1 MVCKMVKKGVLG
13 AVLGAGA
20 LALLFGTA
28 APSYVKTA
36 FCRARQA
43 VKAEVPFEFEIDRAR
58 QEVAALNTAIERN
71 IEAVAKA
78 DVAVKRLEAEV
89 VATRSD
95 LDREG
100 REIVALKDMVR
111 DGDVRLTGGVSYT
124 PAELKGEL
132 GRRFDHYRL
141 LKKTL
146 AAREET
152 LKARQKNFIAAREQ
166 LDIAKAA
173 RLDLTAKIESVEA
186 RHNQI
191 KASRSANDFD
201 FDDSAVG
208 RAKQIVADLET
219 RLDEMAKVDELKSKY
234 LDHPTIS
241 LDPTRDVLKEVEDE
255 FGSCDKAAGSVAE
268 KNL

>member
-58 QEVAALNTAIERN
+58 QEIAALDPAIERN
-71 IEAVAKA
+71 LEALAKA
-78 DVAVKRLEAEV
+78 EVAVENLERQV
-89 VATRSD
+89 VATRDD
-95 LDREG
+95 LNREG
-100 REIVALKDMVR
+100 RELVALKDMIQ
-111 DGDVRLTGGVSYT
+111 DGNRLTGGVSYT

-132 GRRFDHYRL
+132 ARRFDHYKL
-141 LKKTL
+141 LKQTL

-152 LKARQKNFIAAREQ
+152 LKARQKNVVAAREQ

-173 RLDLTAKIESVEA
+173 RRDLMAKIEAVEA

-191 KASRSANDFD
+191 KATRQASEFE

-208 RAKQIVADLET
+208 RAKQIVSDLET
-219 RLDEMAKVDELKSKY
+219 RLDEMAKIDELKGQY
-234 LDHPTIS
+234 LDHPTIKVE
-241 LDPTRDVLKEVEDE
+241 PGRDVVKEVEDE
-255 FGSCDKAAGSVAE
+255 FGSCCDKATVAE

>member
-58 QEVAALNTAIERN
+58 QEIVALDTAIERN
-71 IEAVAKA
+71 LEALAKA

-89 VATRSD
+89 VATRGD
-95 LDREG
+95 LDREA
-100 REIVALKDMVR
+100 RELVALKDMVQ
-111 DGDVRLTGGVSYT
+111 DGDVRLTGGVSYS

-132 GRRFDHYRL
+132 GRRLDHYRL
-141 LKKTL
+141 LKQTL
-146 AAREET
+146 GARSET
-152 LKARQKNFIAAREQ
+152 LKARQKNVVAAREQ
-166 LDIAKAA
+166 FEIAKAA
-173 RLDLTAKIESVEA
+173 RRDLMAKIETLEA

-191 KASRSANDFD
+191 KASRSANDFE

-208 RAKQIVADLET
+208 RAKAIVAELET
-219 RLDEMAKVDELKSKY
+219 RLDEMAKVDELKGKY
-234 LDHPTIS
+234 LDHATIKFEPS
-241 LDPTRDVLKEVEDE
+241 RDVLKEVEDE
-255 FGSCDKAAGSVAE
+255 FGSCDKANGHVAE

>member
-58 QEVAALNTAIERN
+58 QEIAALDPAIERN
-71 IEAVAKA
+71 IEALAKA
-78 DVAVKRLEAEV
+78 EVAVEKLQTEV
-89 VATRSD
+89 VATRSE
-95 LDREG
+95 LNREG
-100 REIVALKDMVR
+100 REIVALTDMVK

-132 GRRFDHYRL
+132 GRRLDHYKL
-141 LKKTL
+141 LKQTL
-146 AAREET
+146 GAREET
-152 LKARQKNFIAAREQ
+152 LKARQKNVIAAREQ

-173 RLDLTAKIESVEA
+173 RRDLMAKIESVEA

-191 KASRSANDFD
+191 KASRSANDFE

-208 RAKQIVADLET
+208 RAKAIVADLET
-219 RLDEMAKVDELKSKY
+219 RLDEMAKVDELKGKY
-234 LDHPTIS
+234 LDRSTIR
-241 LDPTRDVLKEVEDE
+241 LEPTRDVLKEVEDE
-255 FGSCDKAAGSVAE
+255 FGGCDQANGRVAE